1 MFNKFILIV
10 FVSALCLV
18 SSAQAA
24 HIIIVSG
31 NDAND
36 TSLKSFLQ
44 SKGHTIDLEAGK
56 WIDLDQSKVDLLEA
70 ADLIVVSPTT
80 SSTDYDDNADA
91 LGILEE
97 TAWASVTTPILC
109 LDTGLAASNRW
120 RWVNTRN
127 TDTFGDDEPIPPLQ
141 AVVPTHRFLEGITLD
156 ENNEVNVI
164 DSGSMITLRST
175 NAGNGTLIATATA
188 GTRTNVLLAE
198 WTPTGEPYYTSG
210 GTTYTPLGPRVLYT
224 AVTDSGAPVIGNVN
238 AEGKTILLNIVNY
251 LINYY
256 DMAQKPEPANNE
268 VDSLLGDTI
277 LSWTPGDSAVT
288 HNVYFSTDLDDV
300 INATASNP
308 LGCITSIGQSENT
321 FDPNPLT
328 YGTTYYWR
336 VDEVAGATTSRG
348 NIWNFTTEL
357 LAYPLDTDSI
367 TATASAPAY
376 EVGTQDPNATCDGSG
391 LDDSNDMHSNDPSTM
406 YLCDIMSGPGWI
418 QYEFDKSYMLY
429 DMLIWNYNEE
439 AMGADLGVKDVNIAY
454 SEDGQ
459 TWTDLSGT
467 FVIEKAPGDNTCG
480 PNPPIVFGGK
490 VAKYVKLTLKSNYI
504 EFIASAGISEVRF
517 SAIPMRASEPDPSDN
532 ASNVSINPTL
542 SWRRGR
548 GVIEHN
554 VYLGSDE
561 AAVEDGTADSTTV
574 TESSYTPSTLML
586 DTTYYWRVDEVNSLA
601 DYPTWSSDVWSF
613 STEDALAVDDFE
625 AYTDTQPD
633 TVWDTWIDGITD
645 SANGGSRMGH
655 EFAPFCEQDIVHGG
669 NQSAPMHYDNTSGAI
684 SQVVANTANLA
695 IGSNWTAIGGADT
708 LVIWFRG
715 TETNA
720 ATDQLFAKL
729 GSTKFVYDGPASDI
743 SRTAWTKWEISL
755 AGANLSNV
763 STMTIGVERI
773 GGAGGVGDIYLD
785 DIELLIG
792 VVPVDPG
799 TANLVAHYD
808 MENNVNDSSGNALN
822 GTPNGALSYAAGKS
836 GMAAVFDGTDA
847 TYVDLPIGNLI
858 STLTDCTISTWVNW
872 TPGDTSQWT
881 RIFDFGTGT
890 STNFFLTPY
899 ANNNRIRAAIKL
911 SDAVGEQQA
920 DGADGDSGM
929 LEANNWQHL
938 AVVIDTSTDPNTM
951 KLYLNGDL
959 IGTRNNLTTL
969 PMDLG
974 VTNQNYLGKSQWPDP
989 AFSGM
994 IDDFRIYDRAFSA
1007 GEVKYLAEN

>member
-1 MFNKFILIV
+1 MFKKSILIV
-10 FVSALCLV
+10 FALVFCLMTSV
-18 SSAQAA
+18 QAA
-24 HIIIVSG
+24 NIICVGEDTGDDSQWTAVLEDAGYSVNYIEDYWASLDSG
-31 NDAND
+31 KIA
-36 TSLKSFLQ
+36 Q
-44 SKGHTIDLEAGK
+44 LE
-56 WIDLDQSKVDLLEA
+56 S
-70 ADLIVVSPTT
+70 ADLIIVLNSCN
-80 SSTDYDDNADA
+80 SGNYDDGPEEQQWNAITTPLLLQNVNIARNSRWQFLDSSDRPRYDDA
-91 LGILEE
+91 LME
-97 TAWASVTTPILC
+97 
-109 LDTGLAASNRW
+109 
-120 RWVNTRN
+120 
-127 TDTFGDDEPIPPLQ
+127 
-141 AVVPTHRFLEGITLD
+141 AVVPSHAIFDGITLD
-156 ENNEVNVI
+156 PNNQVDISDESVDNIRVN
-164 DSGSMITLRST
+164 GGAM
-175 NAGNGTLIATATA
+175 GNGTTLGTEASSGDIIVGEWAPGVPYYDGSMTPGGPRMLFLGVAEDGQYNLNAA
-188 GTRTNVLLAE
+188 GEKLYLNIIKYMLGFNKLAQQPSPAAGEEDVLLGI
-198 WTPTGEPYYTSG
+198 T
-210 GTTYTPLGPRVLYT
+210 
-224 AVTDSGAPVIGNVN
+224 
-238 AEGKTILLNIVNY
+238 
-251 LINYY
+251 
-256 DMAQKPEPANNE
+256 
-268 VDSLLGDTI
+268 
-277 LSWTPGDSAVT
+277 LSWKAGQYGNT
-288 HNVYFSTDLDDV
+288 HNVFFGTDIDAV
-300 INATASNP
+300 ANATEADP
-308 LGCITSIGQSENT
+308 LDTISSIGQSSTT
-321 FDPNPLT
+321 FDPGSLA

-336 VDEVAGATTSRG
+336 VDEVNAPSAPALFEG
-348 NIWNFTTEL
+348 NVWSFTTEL

-720 ATDQLFAKL
+720 ATDQIFVKL

-773 GGAGGVGDIYLD
+773 GGAGGVGDIYVD

>member
-1 MFNKFILIV
+1 MFKKSILIG
-10 FVSALCLV
+10 FVSALCLI

-24 HIIIVSG
+24 QVIIVSG

-36 TSLKSFLQ
+36 AGLKSFLE
-44 SKGHTIDLEAGK
+44 SNGFTVDLEAGK
-56 WIDLDQSKVDLLEA
+56 WADLDQSKLDLLEA
-70 ADLIVVSPTT
+70 ADLIIASPTT
-80 SSTDYDDNADA
+80 STGDYTGDSSVGGAS
-91 LGILEE
+91 EPE
-97 TAWASVTTPILC
+97 VWASITTPILC
-109 LDTGLAASNRW
+109 LDSGFARGGTWSFVGTSR
-120 RWVNTRN
+120 
-127 TDTFGDDEPIPPLQ
+127 TDTFGDDEAIPLLH
-141 AVVPTHRFLEGITLD
+141 ATDPTNRFFEGVTLD
-156 ENNEVNVI
+156 ENDEVSVV
-164 DSGSMITLRST
+164 DSGSFITNRTTDVGS
-175 NAGNGTLIATATA
+175 GTLLATATA
-188 GTRTNVLLAE
+188 GNTTNVVIAE
-198 WTPTGEPYYTSG
+198 WAPTGEPFYTG
-210 GTTYTPLGPRVLYT
+210 GWWGTYVPEGPRVLYN
-224 AVTDSGAPVIGNVN
+224 AVSDTEPLSIVN
-238 AEGKTILLNIVNY
+238 DEGKKIILNIANY
-251 LINYY
+251 LVSFYA
-256 DMAQKPEPANNE
+256 MAQSPEPVNNVE
-268 VDSLLGDTI
+268 DLLLGENI
-277 LSWTPGDSAVT
+277 LSWTPGEDAT
-288 HNVYFSTDLDDV
+288 AHDLFMSTDMDAV
-300 INATASNP
+300 INATAADP
-308 LGCITSIGQSENT
+308 LGCITSIGQDANT
-321 FDPNPLT
+321 FDPGPLA

-357 LAYPLDTDSI
+357 LAYPIDSDSI

-720 ATDQLFAKL
+720 ATDQIFVKL

-799 TANLVAHYD
+799 TANLVAHYE